1 MFNYIKWVGSQLS
14 KQGVAGW
21 TIWLFGLAF
30 QLGLMLGQGNITMT
44 SLIAFGATV
53 VGLLCT
59 TSMMSGLPVNGILG
73 LISAAG
79 FIYVNW
85 GAGHYASV
93 LDQLVFVAFI
103 DIPLIMTWKTWGNK
117 VKDGVKFLSSR
128 GWALTVVA
136 MLVAL
141 PFVTMLYGYLG
152 DTQPLWDSA
161 ILIVGATASLY
172 VFLGYGDSYS
182 LWLASD
188 ALNIL
193 LWFNALQ
200 QGLSPA
206 SLAMLVSVLM
216 YTFTAIYG
224 KTHFWKR

>member
-1 MFNYIKWVGSQLS
+1 ML
-14 KQGVAGW
+14 
-21 TIWLFGLAF
+21 TI
-30 QLGLMLGQGNITMT
+30 I
-44 SLIAFGATV
+44 
-53 VGLLCT
+53 
-59 TSMMSGLPVNGILG
+59 
-73 LISAAG
+73 
-79 FIYVNW
+79 
-85 GAGHYASV
+85 
-93 LDQLVFVAFI
+93 
-103 DIPLIMTWKTWGNK
+103 
-117 VKDGVKFLSSR
+117 
-128 GWALTVVA
+128 A

-172 VFLGYGDSYS
+172 VFLGHGDSYS

-188 ALNIL
+188 VLNIL

>member
-14 KQGVAGW
+14 KQGAAGW
-21 TIWLFGLAF
+21 MIWLFGLAF
-30 QLGLMLGQGNITMT
+30 QLGLMLGQGSVTAT
-44 SLIAFGATV
+44 SLVAFVATV

-93 LDQLVFVAFI
+93 VDQLVFIAFI

-117 VKDGVKFLSSR
+117 VKNGVKFLKVR
-128 GWALTVVA
+128 GWVLTIVA

-141 PFVTMLYGYLG
+141 PFVTMLYSYLG

>member
-14 KQGVAGW
+14 KQGASGW
-21 TIWLFGLAF
+21 MIWLFGLAF

-44 SLIAFGATV
+44 SLVAFGATV

-59 TSMMSGLPVNGILG
+59 TSMMSGLPVNGVLG

-93 LDQLVFVAFI
+93 VDQLVFVAFI

-117 VKDGVKFLSSR
+117 VKDGVKFLKVR
-128 GWALTVVA
+128 GWVLTVIA

-141 PFVTMLYGYLG
+141 PFLTMLYGYLG

-206 SLAMLVSVLM
+206 SLAMLVSILM

>member
-30 QLGLMLGQGNITMT
+30 QLGLMLGQGNITVT
-44 SLIAFGATV
+44 SLVAFGATV

-117 VKDGVKFLSSR
+117 VKDGVKFLSKR
-128 GWALTVVA
+128 GWVITVIA